1 MISACC
7 SRTARTP
14 RRSCSRLKQW
24 KVKRVE
30 IQSMLRCWLFVWK
43 HVQKGQLGQLAK
55 IKHLKNELWG
65 QIVSL
70 DLPHLSLE
78 SECLSGLLAGCTWR
92 QLSFH
97 NIFCIKGLVLFQ
109 AIPLWKLYAWL
120 RTWTVPAC
128 HSCLTTKVKTV
139 KLDHQTFRLISKSR
153 ASEHRLESPA
163 ISLSHTFTDKPSS
176 CQGFPSHDPLSPWE
190 LNECVSMNIQWQYIM
205 FLSNEVGALNWKD

>member
-1 MISACC
+1 MISACY

-14 RRSCSRLKQW
+14 RRSCSRLKQR

-30 IQSMLRCWLFVWK
+30 IQSMLRSWLVVWI

-78 SECLSGLLAGCTWR
+78 SECLFGLLAGCTWR

-97 NIFCIKGLVLFQ
+97 NIFCSKGLVLFQ

-128 HSCLTTKVKTV
+128 HSCLHTTKVKLSNWTI
-139 KLDHQTFRLISKSR
+139 KRSDWSQNL
-153 ASEHRLESPA
+153 EHRSQSPA
-163 ISLSHTFTDKPSS
+163 ISLSPTSLHLAKDFRHTIPFRLENWMSACKWIYNDS
-176 CQGFPSHDPLSPWE
+176 
-190 LNECVSMNIQWQYIM
+190 NVS
-205 FLSNEVGALNWKD
+205 F